1 MQKQWHMHV
10 LRAALTAGGRG
21 MGWNFSIVVA
31 ARARC
36 ALDN

>member
-21 MGWNFSIVVA
+21 LGLNFSIVVA
-31 ARARC
+31 GLARC